1 MGWRPEVLFAAC
13 KRVGMLSPAI
23 HLPGSG
29 TPAPFDCN
37 FSRPE
42 VLLLGDQQQ
51 STEYAIEYQTADV
64 PAIRKGDPVQVT
76 VGGVATTYTARAHA
90 TTVGDGT
97 YSKVELQL

>member
-1 MGWRPEVLFAAC
+1 MAWRPEVLFKAA
-13 KRVGMLSPAI
+13 KRVGMLFAAV

-29 TPAPFDCN
+29 TPTPFDCS
-37 FSRPE
+37 FGRPE

-64 PAIRKGDPVQVT
+64 PAIRRGDTVQVT
-76 VGGVATTYTARAHA
+76 VNGVATTYTARAHA
-90 TTVGDGT
+90 TAVGDGT